1 MTTAP
6 ELARAADPGT
16 LPTEGGAHQLD
27 AAVHGTDLARTGSR
41 RKPAPPRIGVG
52 VKDVAA
58 ARASAAQ
65 SLAVRRARLVEET
78 AELERDA
85 AALAE
90 ALARGEVAPPEPVD
104 EASQVLPAPPSALE
118 RPAVLGK
125 PTIIVQNLHVVYRV
139 LITGKRTANKGNRK
153 LEREA
158 ASRGIREIHAV
169 NDVSF
174 VAHEGEAIGLIG
186 VNGSGKSTL
195 LRAIAGLQ
203 PSAGG
208 RVWAEAD
215 PTLLGV
221 NATLFGEL
229 SGERNILIGG
239 LAMGMSPAEI
249 QRRAPEIAD
258 FAAIGEFI
266 DLPMMTY
273 SSGMGSRLRFA
284 IASATVHRILLIDE
298 ALATGD
304 SAFQRR
310 SEARINELRQSAGT
324 VFVVSHSEGVIRS
337 TCSRTIWM
345 HKGEMIM
352 DGLTDEVLEC
362 YNEFSQGRR

>member
-1 MTTAP
+1 MRPAP
-6 ELARAADPGT
+6 AA
-16 LPTEGGAHQLD
+16 PTPPPPAQPRS
-27 AAVHGTDLARTGSR
+27 AASRPPR
-41 RKPAPPRIGVG
+41 RKQLQRIGGG
-52 VKDVAA
+52 VKDVEA
-58 ARASAAQ
+58 ARETAAQ
-65 SLAVRRARLVEET
+65 ALLARRARLLEEAADAEREA
-78 AELERDA
+78 AELA
-85 AALAE
+85 AAIE
-90 ALARGEVAPPEPVD
+90 RGEVEPPPPPDPDAEP
-104 EASQVLPAPPSALE
+104 EETPARTAAM
-118 RPAVLGK
+118 RPEVLGK
-125 PTIIVQNLHVVYRV
+125 PTIIVSHLHVVYRV
-139 LITGKRTANKGNRK
+139 LVTGKRTANKGTRK

-203 PSAGG
+203 PSAAG

-229 SGERNILIGG
+229 SGERNIMIGG
-239 LAMGMSPAEI
+239 LAMGMTPAEI
-249 QRRAPEIAD
+249 AARTPDIAD

-310 SEARINELRQSAGT
+310 SEARINELREEAGT
-324 VFVVSHSEGVIRS
+324 VFVVSHSDGVIRS
-337 TCSRTIWM
+337 TCSRTIWL

-352 DGLTDEVLEC
+352 DGLTDEVLEA
-362 YNEFSQGRR
+362 YQEFSQGRR

>member
-1 MTTAP
+1 VNVTTAP
-6 ELARAADPGT
+6 DIARPRG
-16 LPTEGGAHQLD
+16 
-27 AAVHGTDLARTGSR
+27 GSR
-41 RKPAPPRIGVG
+41 RKPPTQRIGVG
-52 VKDVAA
+52 TADVAR
-58 ARASAAQ
+58 ARASAVQ
-65 SLAVRRARLVEET
+65 TLAARRLRLADE
-78 AELERDA
+78 
-85 AALAE
+85 LAE
-90 ALARGEVAPPEPVD
+90 SEREAAPLADLLALGEVGPPDPDIVD
-104 EASQVLPAPPSALE
+104 EAVVSSAAQ
-118 RPAVLGK
+118 RPDVLGK
-125 PTIIVQNLHVVYRV
+125 PTIIVEHLHVVYRV
-139 LITGKRTANKGNRK
+139 LVTGKRTENKGNRK

-169 NDVSF
+169 NDISF

-239 LAMGMSPAEI
+239 LAMGMSPTEI
-249 QRRAPEIAD
+249 AKRAPAIAD

-284 IASATVHRILLIDE
+284 IASATVYRILLIDE

-310 SEARINELRQSAGT
+310 SEARINELRETAGT
-324 VFVVSHSEGVIRS
+324 VFVVSHSDGVIRS

-362 YNEFSQGRR
+362 YDAFSRGRR

>member
-1 MTTAP
+1 
-6 ELARAADPGT
+6 
-16 LPTEGGAHQLD
+16 
-27 AAVHGTDLARTGSR
+27 
-41 RKPAPPRIGVG
+41 
-52 VKDVAA
+52 VAA
-58 ARASAAQ
+58 LAARRER
-65 SLAVRRARLVEET
+65 LADEAVDA
-78 AELERDA
+78 ERDA
-85 AALAE
+85 AEAAALIAAGQVDPADPDVLAPE
-90 ALARGEVAPPEPVD
+90 KTSTALD
-104 EASQVLPAPPSALE
+104 

-125 PTIIVQNLHVVYRV
+125 PTIIVSHLHVVYRV
-139 LITGKRTANKGNRK
+139 LVTGKRTADRGTRK

-158 ASRGIREIHAV
+158 ASRGIREIRAV

-203 PSAGG
+203 PSASG

-229 SGERNILIGG
+229 SGERNIMIGG

-249 QRRAPEIAD
+249 ARRTPEIAD

-310 SEARINELRQSAGT
+310 SEARINELREHAGT

-337 TCSRTIWM
+337 TCSRTIWL

-362 YNEFSQGRR
+362 YNAFSQGRR